1 MIWTDCVGL
10 VSYEFS
16 VCVLWFY
23 QHSGLTKTDIM
34 AAAAKFTF
42 CLCFVTQVVFTVF
55 VFKQ

>member
-10 VSYEFS
+10 VSCEFS
-16 VCVLWFY
+16 VCVLWFC
-23 QHSGLTKTDIM
+23 QHSGLMKTDIM

-55 VFKQ
+55 VF